1 MFAELL
7 SHSEEIIF
15 LEAIDQNFE
24 SNSEFESNN
33 DESNENL
40 EEMNVKFCDKLEEEE
55 NISTENESYDS
66 SSQKNNNNN
75 QKYLIMKDYLNI
87 NKLYIDNFIIEMYN
101 NYKSQVEHEKLK
113 PYLKHKFYSISSLKD
128 L

>member
-7 SHSEEIIF
+7 SRSEEIIF

-75 QKYLIMKDYLNI
+75 NKKYLVMKDYLNI
-87 NKLYIDNFIIEMYN
+87 NKFYIDNFIKDMYN
-101 NYKSQVEHEKLK
+101 NYKTKVELMKN
-113 PYLKHKFYSISSLKD
+113 
-128 L
+128 